1 MKMAP
6 TKADPLYERMLYAF
20 GHEDIE
26 RQLMVMLT
34 FDCLTDEAQKELLRR
49 CIRSHKR
56 RRKYAAESR
65 RLSRFTRLAHT
76 PGRIAAPPFERTDE
90 FPYTLDLRTPRS

>member
-6 TKADPLYERMLYAF
+6 TKADPLHQRMLHAF
-20 GHEDIE
+20 GREDIE

-56 RRKYAAESR
+56 RRKNNAENRRIYRERAA
-65 RLSRFTRLAHT
+65 
-76 PGRIAAPPFERTDE
+76 
-90 FPYTLDLRTPRS
+90 